1 MSWTDDRVA
10 LLRDLWG
17 QGKTATQIAQALGGV
32 SRNAVIGKAH
42 RLELPGRASPIQR
55 GGGAKARP
63 ANDPGASAQAQSA
76 QAQSAQAQSAQ
87 AQNAQAQEAG
97 KPKAV
102 TADRP
107 ARDAK
112 QPPTYV
118 SPAAAEAAGPPPGRR
133 VPLADLGHRDCC
145 FPLGDPSKPD
155 FGFCGARAEP
165 GLPYCAA
172 HAAMAYQPAAR
183 GKMQAAA
190 VYAEKIAASAAG

>member
-76 QAQSAQAQSAQ
+76 QAQS
-87 AQNAQAQEAG
+87 AQAQEAG

-172 HAAMAYQPAAR
+172 HAAIAYQPAAR